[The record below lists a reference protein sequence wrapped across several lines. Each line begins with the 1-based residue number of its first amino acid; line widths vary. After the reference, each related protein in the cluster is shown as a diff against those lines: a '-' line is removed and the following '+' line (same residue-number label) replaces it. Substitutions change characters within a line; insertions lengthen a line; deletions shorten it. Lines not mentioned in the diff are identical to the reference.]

1 VLNPYYILLSC
12 LFACPAVAQ
21 DANYWSAEYNPAG
34 FLTPGASV
42 AYTRDSGV
50 LYYNPAL
57 LAYNNKNTANIS
69 GSLYQ
74 YNSLRVRN
82 GAGTG
87 YNLNS
92 TNLSIIPVVA
102 AGIIAV
108 KKFSIGYAVI
118 HNPVIGFQ
126 STQQRDDKFNV
137 LNDVYSPGNEDYIA
151 QYSMQNTV
159 NETSG
164 LLSTGFKISPHFALG
179 FSVEALFHQQHFVE
193 NMSARALM
201 NVVSTSGL
209 SPVSNA
215 EDSYEVTHYSAGIK
229 GKMGLSYDIRKHHIG
244 VTVTSPF
251 ARIKGNAEMLSD
263 NVVTDLLLTPQDT
276 INLLA
281 TTRQTK
287 LKEKW
292 KTPLSIALGYAYDV
306 RWGQVYVS
314 TEYFTRIKEYNVIS
328 PRNEYFIRTTDPD
341 KDNFSTSITR
351 FKDAR
356 KNILNVGI
364 GIKYYLT
371 PEVTGYV
378 SARTDFCYA
387 SKNLF
392 ADDEGFAANTSY
404 ANMYHWQIGANLKKR
419 KFNLRTGLLFG
430 YGRTNNYP
438 QAINMSNPNESN
450 FLMGDT
456 KNTRATNLVMGL
468 MLGYIHNL

>member
-1 VLNPYYILLSC
+1 
-12 LFACPAVAQ
+12 VAQ
-21 DANYWSAEYNPAG
+21 DANYWSAAYNPAG
-34 FLTPGASV
+34 LLTPGASV

-50 LYYNPAL
+50 FYFNPAL
-57 LAYNNKNTANIS
+57 LAYNTKNSANIS

-74 YNSLRVRN
+74 YNSLKIKN

-87 YNLNS
+87 YNLHS

-102 AGIIAV
+102 AGVIAI
-108 KKFSIGYAVI
+108 KGKRSFSIGYAII
-118 HNPVIGFQ
+118 HNPIIGFQ

-137 LNDVYSPGNEDYIA
+137 LNDAYSPGDEVYIG
-151 QYSMQNTV
+151 QYSTQNTI

-164 LLSTGFKISPHFALG
+164 LLSTGFKIGPHLAFG
-179 FSVEALFHQQHFVE
+179 FSAEALLHQQHFVQSA
-193 NMSARALM
+193 SARALM
-201 NVVSTSGL
+201 NIVSSTGL
-209 SPVSNA
+209 SPVSNS
-215 EDSYEVTHYSAGIK
+215 EYSYEVTHYSAGLK
-229 GKMGLSYDIRKHHIG
+229 GKAGVAYDIQRHHIG
-244 VTVTSPF
+244 LTVTSPF
-251 ARIKGNAEMLSD
+251 AKIKGNAEMLND

-306 RWGQVYVS
+306 KWGQIYVC
-314 TEYFTRIKEYNVIS
+314 TEYFTRINEYNVIS

-356 KNILNVGI
+356 KSVINFGI
-364 GIKYYLT
+364 GISYQLM
-371 PEVTGYV
+371 PSVTGYV

-392 ADDEGFAANTSY
+392 ADDEGFTANTSY
-404 ANMYHWQIGANLKKR
+404 SNMYHWQIGGNLKKR
-419 KFNLRTGLLFG
+419 KFNLRTGLLFS
-430 YGRTNNYP
+430 YGKTDKYP
-438 QAINMSNPNESN
+438 QAVNMSNPSEAN
-450 FLMGDT
+450 FLMGDVHD
-456 KNTRATNLVMGL
+456 TRASNLVIGFMF
-468 MLGYIHNL
+468 GYIHNL